1 MQVLYGLGV
10 NGQTTQYVDASAVTN
25 WGAVTTIKLG
35 FLIGG
40 NPGSST
46 AATNQTA
53 FKLFSTALIVP
64 MDSRLR
70 HTYYMT
76 VNTRNGTL

>member
-1 MQVLYGLGV
+1 MQVLYGIGV

-25 WGAVTTIKLG
+25 FGAVTSVRLG
-35 FLIGG
+35 FLIEG
-40 NPGSST
+40 NQASST

-53 FKLFSTALIVP
+53 FKLFNTALVVP

-76 VNTRNGTL
+76 VNTRNETL